1 MKINKMHIN
10 GYGKL
15 KGTNIE
21 LKDGINVIY
30 GENEVGKSTL
40 LNFITT
46 SFYGISK
53 KKNGKELSDFEKY
66 TPWNNEEFSG
76 KLEYILDNNKKYEI
90 FRNFKKKN
98 PTIYNEKM
106 EDISKEFNI
115 DKTKGN
121 EFFIE
126 QTGVDEELFKST
138 FLTEQQE
145 VKLSDN
151 NQHMLIQKISNL
163 VGTGE
168 DNVSYRI
175 AMDRLKR
182 KQLDEVGTERSREKP
197 INILTRE
204 IAEFKKKKK
213 N

>member
-138 FLTEQQE
+138 FLT
-145 VKLSDN
+145 S
-151 NQHMLIQKISNL
+151 
-163 VGTGE
+163 TP
-168 DNVSYRI
+168 
-175 AMDRLKR
+175 
-182 KQLDEVGTERSREKP
+182 DEASSSS
-197 INILTRE
+197 
-204 IAEFKKKKK
+204 
-213 N
+213 